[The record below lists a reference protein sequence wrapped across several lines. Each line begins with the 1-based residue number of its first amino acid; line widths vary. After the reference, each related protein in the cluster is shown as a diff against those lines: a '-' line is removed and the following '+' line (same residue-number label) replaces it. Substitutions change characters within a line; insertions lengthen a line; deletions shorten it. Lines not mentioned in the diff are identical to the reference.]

1 MPSRHGSDFSLVEAL
16 IKHSRAK
23 DQFLRVTIKWM
34 TETQILE
41 DELKEVSEINSVL
54 LAQKQELEA
63 ELTKES
69 QAKDSKH
76 STNSLFL

>member
-1 MPSRHGSDFSLVEAL
+1 
-16 IKHSRAK
+16 
-23 DQFLRVTIKWM
+23 M